1 MARPYTK
8 IGMVFNNTM
17 AYTQINTLVL
27 VDTIVI
33 HNRYFYSEMIII
45 CYIVALKI
53 QMENGLKYSD
63 VFT

>member
-1 MARPYTK
+1 
-8 IGMVFNNTM
+8 MVFNNTM